1 MGRALLQGGAGSFAA
16 RAGFSS
22 LFASQVAT
30 GGGLVGAAG
39 SLSAIGTTAVAATAG
54 IAALVGALGWV
65 AYKTWQIKKA
75 KDAVLE
81 DITANEKYRYPVIE
95 DLYAALHKTY
105 QQAIDTKKAVDDLT
119 TGKTIEESSGHKIGA
134 FTGNWWT
141 SFLSEAGASMA
152 ASRGGVYHA
161 PAYSYSDAR
170 QDDSREAIT
179 AIARRDSQ
187 SRLNAAYAE
196 FGKMSDPLEVR
207 AFIENIALKYG
218 QQAVTAAEAAKKLG
232 LDKPFWFE
240 RDGKVTYSNALGDL
254 PEVAAAYT
262 PTYAAYQNNT
272 TVKHITTAA
281 QGYLNAIES
290 MAGARALIEKSGFDY
305 GELIRG
311 GFTQNKDGLW
321 IQKALNAQAT
331 DKERQEMLAGR
342 QRVHHLLVNLSGT
355 LRQVFGGS
363 SEAAENILRKA
374 GFSAALYANEPDS
387 NDTAPFNANRITGV
401 SGDDDGGAGGNY
413 SGTGRL
419 SSAAPKQVIVNITN
433 LMSVETIDLLKSPE
447 GQTAEIQHFK
457 EQMAQALID
466 VVHDFDAS
474 WNG

>member
-1 MGRALLQGGAGSFAA
+1 
-16 RAGFSS
+16 
-22 LFASQVAT
+22 
-30 GGGLVGAAG
+30 
-39 SLSAIGTTAVAATAG
+39 
-54 IAALVGALGWV
+54 
-65 AYKTWQIKKA
+65 
-75 KDAVLE
+75 
-81 DITANEKYRYPVIE
+81 
-95 DLYAALHKTY
+95 
-105 QQAIDTKKAVDDLT
+105 
-119 TGKTIEESSGHKIGA
+119 
-134 FTGNWWT
+134 
-141 SFLSEAGASMA
+141 
-152 ASRGGVYHA
+152 
-161 PAYSYSDAR
+161 
-170 QDDSREAIT
+170 
-179 AIARRDSQ
+179 
-187 SRLNAAYAE
+187 
-196 FGKMSDPLEVR
+196 
-207 AFIENIALKYG
+207 
-218 QQAVTAAEAAKKLG
+218 
-232 LDKPFWFE
+232 
-240 RDGKVTYSNALGDL
+240 
-254 PEVAAAYT
+254 
-262 PTYAAYQNNT
+262 
-272 TVKHITTAA
+272 
-281 QGYLNAIES
+281 

-305 GELIRG
+305 GELARG

-321 IQKALNAQAT
+321 VQKALNAQAT

-387 NDTAPFNANRITGV
+387 NDTSPFNANRITNI
-401 SGDDDGGAGGNY
+401 GDDDGGAGGNY